1 MPKYEF
7 RVSTGY
13 VGCKRTEI
21 VEIDEDDLMGKTE
34 KEIEKYVEKEWADWV
49 WKNIDGGF
57 SRVEDENE
65 K

>member
-21 VEIDEDDLMGKTE
+21 VEIDEDELAGMTEEE
-34 KEIEKYVEKEWADWV
+34 KEEYVEEEWAQWV
-49 WKNIDGGF
+49 WENIDGGF
-57 SRVEDENE
+57 SKVEDEE